1 MTHTP
6 RDRYRSACEDVGVP
20 APAISVL
27 IVDDHVATRAGLKAI
42 LTSEPD
48 IGVVGETG
56 NPEAAVTMA
65 GRRRPDVVIMD
76 LQFDHSMAGFDATRE
91 ILAAD
96 PSVAVVL
103 FTAFGERQL
112 LTHGLECGAR
122 GFVIKDATPD
132 EVVRAVRTVAGGGAF
147 VDPSL
152 SGDLLRSPAAGQLAG
167 LSDRERQILSMLA
180 DGVPNKE
187 IAARLFLSPETVRTH
202 VRNAMRKL
210 DADTR
215 TQAVALAIRERLI
228 V

>member
-1 MTHTP
+1 MTHTLP
-6 RDRYRSACEDVGVP
+6 DRFRASCDDTAVP
-20 APAISVL
+20 APTTSVL

-42 LTSEPD
+42 LAAEPD
-48 IGVVGETG
+48 VNVIGDTG
-56 NPEAAVTMA
+56 SAEAAVTMA
-65 GRRRPDVVIMD
+65 ARRRPDVVIMD
-76 LQFDHSMAGFDATRE
+76 LQLDRSMAGFDATRE
-91 ILAAD
+91 ILEQD
-96 PSVAVVL
+96 PSIAVLL

-122 GFVIKDATPD
+122 GFVVKDATPD
-132 EVVRAVRTVAGGGAF
+132 EVVRAVRIVAGGGAY

>member
-1 MTHTP
+1 M
-6 RDRYRSACEDVGVP
+6 A

-42 LTSEPD
+42 LTAEQG
-48 IGVVGETG
+48 IGVVGEAG
-56 NPEAAVTMA
+56 GPEAAVAMA
-65 GRRRPDVVIMD
+65 ARRRPDVVIMD
-76 LQFDHSMAGFDATRE
+76 LQFDHSMVGFDATRE
-91 ILAAD
+91 ILAND
-96 PSVAVVL
+96 PSIGVLL

-122 GFVIKDATPD
+122 GFVVKDATPD
-132 EVVRAVRTVAGGGAF
+132 EVVRAVRTVASGGAF

-152 SGDLLRSPAAGQLAG
+152 SGELLRSPAAGQLAG
-167 LSDRERQILSMLA
+167 LSEREREILGMLA

-187 IAARLFLSPETVRTH
+187 IAARLFLSPETIRTH

>member
-1 MTHTP
+1 VTAFGRP
-6 RDRYRSACEDVGVP
+6 CEDTHVP
-20 APAISVL
+20 APSISVL

-42 LTSEPD
+42 LAVEAD
-48 IGVVGETG
+48 ISVVGETG
-56 NPEAAVTMA
+56 SPDAAVAMA

-91 ILAAD
+91 LLAND
-96 PSVAVVL
+96 PSIAVLL

-122 GFVIKDATPD
+122 GFVVKDATPD

-152 SGDLLRSPAAGQLAG
+152 SGDLLRSPAVGQLAG

-187 IAARLFLSPETVRTH
+187 IAARLFLSPETIRTH

>member
-1 MTHTP
+1 M
-6 RDRYRSACEDVGVP
+6 AVP
-20 APAISVL
+20 APTTSVL

-42 LTSEPD
+42 LAAEPD
-48 IGVVGETG
+48 VNVIGDTG
-56 NPEAAVTMA
+56 SAEAAVTMA
-65 GRRRPDVVIMD
+65 ARRRPDVVIMD
-76 LQFDHSMAGFDATRE
+76 LQIDRSMAGFDATRE
-91 ILAAD
+91 ILEQD
-96 PSVAVVL
+96 PSIAVLV

-122 GFVIKDATPD
+122 GFVVKDATPD
-132 EVVRAVRTVAGGGAF
+132 EVVRAVRIVAGGGAY

-152 SGDLLRSPAAGQLAG
+152 SGDLLRSPAGGQLAG

>member
-6 RDRYRSACEDVGVP
+6 RDRFRSACEDVGVP
-20 APAISVL
+20 APTITVL
-27 IVDDHVATRAGLKAI
+27 VVDDHVATRAGLKAI

-76 LQFDHSMAGFDATRE
+76 LQFDHSMAGFDATRG
-91 ILAAD
+91 ILAVD
-96 PSVAVVL
+96 PSIAVVL

-122 GFVIKDATPD
+122 GFVVKDATPD

-167 LSDRERQILSMLA
+167 LSNRERQILSMLA
-180 DGVPNKE
+180 DGVPNRE

>member
-1 MTHTP
+1 M
-6 RDRYRSACEDVGVP
+6 P

-91 ILAAD
+91 ILAVD
-96 PSVAVVL
+96 PSIAVVV

-122 GFVIKDATPD
+122 GFVVKDATPD

-152 SGDLLRSPAAGQLAG
+152 SVDLLRSPAAGQLAG